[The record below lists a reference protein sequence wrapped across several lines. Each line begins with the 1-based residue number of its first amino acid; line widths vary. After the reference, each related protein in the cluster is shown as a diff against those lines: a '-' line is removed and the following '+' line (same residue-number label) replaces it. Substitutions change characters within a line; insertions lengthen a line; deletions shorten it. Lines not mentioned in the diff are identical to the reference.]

1 MIDDINISSGI
12 INNPQIKVE
21 FDTNTQSTRLHKTG
35 DWMFNQR
42 RELLTVFPISCSLSG
57 SKNTPT
63 SIKWHISDGYKSSSE
78 NPCSLLPVPCSL
90 FNNNPHFQAVGAA
103 FPRPSNNPERLC
115 YKKPAPVS

>member
-42 RELLTVFPISCSLSG
+42 RELLRVFPISCSLSG

-63 SIKWHISDGYKSSSE
+63 SIKWHISGG
-78 NPCSLLPVPCSL
+78 V
-90 FNNNPHFQAVGAA
+90 
-103 FPRPSNNPERLC
+103 
-115 YKKPAPVS
+115 